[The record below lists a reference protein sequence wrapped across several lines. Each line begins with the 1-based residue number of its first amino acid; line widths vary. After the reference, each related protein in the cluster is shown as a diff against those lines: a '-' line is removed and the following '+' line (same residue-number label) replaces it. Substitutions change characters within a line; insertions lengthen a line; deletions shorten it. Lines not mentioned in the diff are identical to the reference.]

1 VNKEKLAA
9 LKNYAKKKKL
19 KLYEISAVTGKGIDG
34 LKYAIADEVQ
44 KLHEQTLKSAEQ
56 EAS

>member
-1 VNKEKLAA
+1 
-9 LKNYAKKKKL
+9 
-19 KLYEISAVTGKGIDG
+19 VTGKGIDG